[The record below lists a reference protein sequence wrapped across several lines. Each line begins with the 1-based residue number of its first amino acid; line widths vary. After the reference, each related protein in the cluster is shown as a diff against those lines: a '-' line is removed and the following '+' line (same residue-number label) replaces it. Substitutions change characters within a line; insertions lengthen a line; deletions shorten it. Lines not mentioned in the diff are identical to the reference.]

1 MIAVDIRELKYFVT
15 VVEQRGFTKAA
26 EHLHISQPYL
36 SNVIKRLEQELGI
49 RLIDRS
55 TRSFQV
61 TEEGKYFY
69 AEALKL
75 IRHYHLFQQE
85 TEKLKEKGPNEL
97 AIGLIES
104 SLFWLPDVI
113 IAFREL
119 YHDINIQLLEILSLH
134 EVETA
139 LLNFDIHLAITN
151 QSIFNKDIEVVPL
164 YEEKLVALLP
174 INHPLQRE
182 PAIRLQ
188 DLVHENFI
196 VCKEGFQTRK
206 DILQGFMQ
214 KGLRP
219 NIQFEIERF
228 ETAVHLVEK
237 NLGVTIVPENY
248 VKYSNQRQFIVK
260 PIKDLN
266 MSRTVYLAYEKN
278 RFLPKMVSGFI
289 DLVKGFFSYQ
299 RE

>member
-1 MIAVDIRELKYFVT
+1 
-15 VVEQRGFTKAA
+15 
-26 EHLHISQPYL
+26 
-36 SNVIKRLEQELGI
+36 
-49 RLIDRS
+49 
-55 TRSFQV
+55 
-61 TEEGKYFY
+61 
-69 AEALKL
+69 
-75 IRHYHLFQQE
+75 
-85 TEKLKEKGPNEL
+85 
-97 AIGLIES
+97 
-104 SLFWLPDVI
+104 
-113 IAFREL
+113 
-119 YHDINIQLLEILSLH
+119 